1 LTWSKA
7 RDYASVQGALGSTG
21 STVVPNSIYLAD
33 RLRAHARLYR
43 HIAEEMWNE
52 DQAQE
57 LVRLADECTYAADS
71 IVVGAAAAEFDVAG
85 PSAVEQNR
93 APACAN

>member
-1 LTWSKA
+1 VHGDAGSI
-7 RDYASVQGALGSTG
+7 GSTA
-21 STVVPNSIYLAD
+21 VPNSRYLAD

-52 DQAQE
+52 DKAQE

-71 IVVGAAAAEFDVAG
+71 IMAGAIAADASFM
-85 PSAVEQNR
+85 
-93 APACAN
+93 APQGVQFR

>member
-1 LTWSKA
+1 
-7 RDYASVQGALGSTG
+7 
-21 STVVPNSIYLAD
+21 
-33 RLRAHARLYR
+33 
-43 HIAEEMWNE
+43 MWNE

-71 IVVGAAAAEFDVAG
+71 IVVGAAAAEFDVAA